1 MAAAL
6 TSSGDPVTAMVTTAA
21 APSSECPLQLKESSQ
36 LASQDHQQHHSQLMQ
51 HVPPAPH
58 ANQYNQ
64 PSLPNQSNHYNQC
77 SQPTEARLAATVP
90 DPIPFDRKNT
100 ASMRLLDF
108 PPGTSPSPLPT
119 IEQTPNR
126 FLASL
131 SKLDLEINP
140 FEATLQVDNGFR
152 KADSLSDPQLN
163 FQPQMLSRNESI
175 RPHGLNHQYYSIPP
189 IATTVTTA
197 ASTTA
202 GAISTHTSVLTT
214 EPQARQSYTALRSQ
228 PEPVQSSAALPPY
241 NQIHQGYDRSIHT
254 IAEPIQ
260 QTRTPSCVAL
270 PVVPADGSRGPGQ
283 RLLVPH
289 EALTMHGSTE
299 TAATAARRCSIPA
312 RQISQPT
319 QHGLQQTS
327 HIPSVPQ
334 AASVHHPKSSHTV
347 ATTVTSLAH
356 PQHYQQH
363 LQQFSDLKPTPSAG
377 HSPPNSSSRPN
388 KRVRVTTYPASLRIP
403 ENQSPPSNGQLGVE
417 KSTESGSM
425 TSAMPLL
432 WPSSS
437 VSSPPK
443 TSQHSGVSLSHA
455 VTAHFSSASS
465 EHFDYSLPARRT
477 SEISSMDGSEYTTSP
492 AEVGAEHQSTGLS
505 GQDTPPE
512 QKRLNFLERNRKAA
526 LKCRQ
531 KKKEY
536 ISSLEDNVTRLS
548 SENEQLQAQL
558 KRMKYQILQM
568 KTIMLAHKDTIISS
582 SLKL

>member
-299 TAATAARRCSIPA
+299 TAATAARRCSIYRPDKFLSLLSMDSSKH
-312 RQISQPT
+312 RTSQASLKLLQFTT
-319 QHGLQQTS
+319 QS
-327 HIPSVPQ
+327 R
-334 AASVHHPKSSHTV
+334 
-347 ATTVTSLAH
+347 
-356 PQHYQQH
+356 
-363 LQQFSDLKPTPSAG
+363 